1 MATYNYTQSYYQTT
15 SLPIA
20 MPTKSQHY
28 YQPSVRGAYGVSPP
42 EAADSVTTGSGM
54 HSGYSASSYAG
65 SASGEYDSTTSANGV
80 DLHEYMQDRFATAFD
95 PLPLDRSLA
104 TQAQT

>member
-1 MATYNYTQSYYQTT
+1 MATQYATQSYYQTA

-20 MPTKSQHY
+20 MPGKLQHY
-28 YQPSVRGAYGVSPP
+28 QTSNRAGAYAVSPP
-42 EAADSVTTGSGM
+42 EVAESVTTGSGIN
-54 HSGYSASSYAG
+54 SAYSTTSSYAG
-65 SASGEYDSTTSANGV
+65 SGEYESNASANGV
-80 DLHEYMQDRFATAFD
+80 DLQEYMQDRFSTAFN